1 MDHESI
7 QSLERHIKIF
17 SKFTWELEQLLHP
30 NHKNKIETTPNL
42 HGLFNIGKLM
52 EEYGPLRLY
61 WEGGYKGEALIQ
73 SIKPMI
79 KNGVHKKHFKKTFT
93 AILQRQVLQRQSSGT
108 IQKVQ
113 NILQFGCN
121 Y

>member
-79 KNGVHKKHFKKTFT
+79 KNGVQKKHFKKT
-93 AILQRQVLQRQSSGT
+93 
-108 IQKVQ
+108 
-113 NILQFGCN
+113 
-121 Y
+121 YY